1 MWRATSTR
9 RYFKGFGV
17 REMTQ
22 GTMTAPELAPGA
34 DSAVTAAA
42 PLAAYG
48 AVRVPHRAGATAGAT
63 TAAGVSSATT
73 SAVTYVSDTVAT
85 CGVPAGAPAT
95 LHDFALGN
103 PVGLTAWRWA
113 VDEVALSCGSTAA
126 PHAGVA
132 AGAYTRPLF
141 SST

>member
-48 AVRVPHRAGATAGAT
+48 AVRVPHRAGATAGRGLHSPT
-63 TAAGVSSATT
+63 FQLNLNHFGQT
-73 SAVTYVSDTVAT
+73 ST
-85 CGVPAGAPAT
+85 CP
-95 LHDFALGN
+95 
-103 PVGLTAWRWA
+103 PV
-113 VDEVALSCGSTAA
+113 
-126 PHAGVA
+126 
-132 AGAYTRPLF
+132 
-141 SST
+141 